1 MHQQAQKLNQHNGS
15 NITHLA
21 VDLCRFDCLSVHMEE
36 PLEWRKHPTSALS
49 CRKSPY
55 LHLFVQRTDQEVS
68 NKQSHS
74 TSNYRLPSDPRN
86 SHGFLRGSICHCCVL
101 SRNFSCWWC
110 WDQYSEC
117 YKELHL
123 GMGRMGLDEWSL
135 ILLLCIWFILREQFD
150 PWTVLESRDIEAA
163 SSFVDT
169 LL

>member
-74 TSNYRLPSDPRN
+74 TSNYRLPRN

-101 SRNFSCWWC
+101 SRNFSCWWFDSF
-110 WDQYSEC
+110 WES
-117 YKELHL
+117 
-123 GMGRMGLDEWSL
+123 SL
-135 ILLLCIWFILREQFD
+135 TREQYWKVEILKLPLVLSTHCFK
-150 PWTVLESRDIEAA
+150 TVILPKHCWCHSNDWLMGGI
-163 SSFVDT
+163 T
-169 LL
+169 K